1 MSDGLR
7 DALPKGDS
15 MSYSLEE
22 IRVLAKREPFRAGV
36 RMRYIMPR
44 ISVRVTRWILHHL
57 PKATPNQLTLV
68 SGVLGFAA
76 GAFLLFPRGIAPA
89 VAAALLYQLHILFDY
104 VDGEIA
110 RVKQLASPLGAYYDL
125 MVGRLVKPV
134 VIYGAVIGTWL
145 GTKDPTDAPR
155 DLLLGTLI
163 LLGFF
168 LDKEAVDVWYRA
180 NAGRADLEDPYVI
193 QSERP
198 VKGLRRRVARA
209 LVATRGIQAFL
220 LYQVIASVV
229 TTLGVHRI
237 HLGGIETTLRGVV
250 LMAYALAFPTVALVR
265 TLIIARTGHIPRRQ
279 DLVDG

>member
-1 MSDGLR
+1 MSRVRNARL
-7 DALPKGDS
+7 KGDP

-36 RMRYIMPR
+36 RMRYVMPR

-68 SGVLGFAA
+68 SGVLGVAA

-104 VDGEIA
+104 VDGELA
-110 RVKQLASPLGAYYDL
+110 RVKRLASPLGAYYDL

-134 VIYGAVIGTWL
+134 VIYSAVVGTWL
-145 GTKDPTDAPR
+145 GTKDPADAPR

-180 NAGRADLEDPYVI
+180 NAGRSDIEDPYVV
-193 QSERP
+193 QSDRP

-209 LVATRGIQAFL
+209 LVGMRGIQALL

-229 TTLGVHRI
+229 TALGVHRV
-237 HLGGIETTLRGVV
+237 HLGPIETTLRGVV
-250 LMAYALAFPTVALVR
+250 LMAYAVAFPAVALTRSVM
-265 TLIIARTGHIPRRQ
+265 IARTGHIPRRQ
-279 DLVDG
+279 DLVGG

>member
-1 MSDGLR
+1 VSDTVR
-7 DALPKGDS
+7 DAPEGSS
-15 MSYSLEE
+15 MAYSLEE

-36 RMRYIMPR
+36 RMRYLMPR
-44 ISVRVTRWILHHL
+44 VSVRVTRWILHHL
-57 PKATPNQLTLV
+57 PNVTPNQLTLV
-68 SGVLGFAA
+68 SAVLGVAA

-89 VAAALLYQLHILFDY
+89 VAALLLYQLHILFDY

-180 NAGRADLEDPYVI
+180 NAGRTDLEDPYVVR
-193 QSERP
+193 SDRP
-198 VKGLRRRVARA
+198 VRGLRRRVARV
-209 LVATRGIQAFL
+209 LVGLRGIQTL
-220 LYQVIASVV
+220 LVYQVLAAVV
-229 TTLGVHRI
+229 TTLGVRTV
-237 HLGGIETTLRGVV
+237 HLGGIETTPRGVV
-250 LMAYALAFPTVALVR
+250 LMAYAVAFPAVALIR
-265 TLIIARTGHIPRRQ
+265 TVIIARTGHIPRRQ
-279 DLVDG
+279 DLVGG

>member
-1 MSDGLR
+1 VSRAVR
-7 DALPKGDS
+7 DAPEGSS
-15 MSYSLEE
+15 MSYSLEQ

-36 RMRYIMPR
+36 RMRYVMPR
-44 ISVRVTRWILHHL
+44 ISVRVTRWVLHHL
-57 PKATPNQLTLV
+57 PNVTPNQLTLV
-68 SGVLGFAA
+68 SGVLGVAA

-89 VAAALLYQLHILFDY
+89 VAAVLLYQLHILFDY
-104 VDGEIA
+104 VDGEVA

-134 VIYGAVIGTWL
+134 VIYSAVIGTWL

-180 NAGRADLEDPYVI
+180 NAGRSDIEDPYVVR
-193 QSERP
+193 SDRP
-198 VKGLRRRVARA
+198 VKGLRRRVARV
-209 LVATRGIQAFL
+209 LVGLRGIQAL
-220 LYQVIASVV
+220 LVYQVIAAVV
-229 TTLGVHRI
+229 TTLGVRTV

-250 LMAYALAFPTVALVR
+250 LVFFAVAFPTVALIRIV
-265 TLIIARTGHIPRRQ
+265 IIARTGHIPRRQ

>member
-1 MSDGLR
+1 VSDTVR
-7 DALPKGDS
+7 DAPEGSS
-15 MSYSLEE
+15 MAYSLEE

-36 RMRYIMPR
+36 RMRYLMPR
-44 ISVRVTRWILHHL
+44 VSVRVTRWILHHL
-57 PKATPNQLTLV
+57 PNVTPNQLTLV
-68 SGVLGFAA
+68 SGVLGVAA

-89 VAAALLYQLHILFDY
+89 LAALLLYQLHILFDY

-180 NAGRADLEDPYVI
+180 NAGRADLEDPYVVR
-193 QSERP
+193 SDRP
-198 VKGLRRRVARA
+198 VRGLRRRVARV
-209 LVATRGIQAFL
+209 LVGLRGIQTL
-220 LYQVIASVV
+220 LVYQVLAAVV
-229 TTLGVHRI
+229 TTLGVGTL
-237 HLGGIETTLRGVV
+237 HLGGIETTPRGVV
-250 LMAYALAFPTVALVR
+250 LMAYAVAFPTVALIR
-265 TLIIARTGHIPRRQ
+265 TVIIARTGHIPRRQ
-279 DLVDG
+279 DLVGG

>member
-1 MSDGLR
+1 
-7 DALPKGDS
+7 

-36 RMRYIMPR
+36 RMRYVMPR
-44 ISVRVTRWILHHL
+44 VSVRVTRWILHHL
-57 PKATPNQLTLV
+57 PNVTPNQLTLV
-68 SGVLGFAA
+68 SGVLGVVA

-89 VAAALLYQLHILFDY
+89 VAAVLLYQLHILFDY
-104 VDGEIA
+104 VDGEVA

-134 VIYGAVIGTWL
+134 VIYCAVVGTWL

-180 NAGRADLEDPYVI
+180 NAGRSDIEDPYVVR
-193 QSERP
+193 SDRP
-198 VKGLRRRVARA
+198 VRGLRRRVARV
-209 LVATRGIQAFL
+209 LVGLRGIQSL
-220 LYQVIASVV
+220 LVYQVIAAVV
-229 TTLGVHRI
+229 TTLGVRMVQF
-237 HLGGIETTLRGVV
+237 GGVETTLRGVV
-250 LMAYALAFPTVALVR
+250 LMVFAVAFPTVALVR
-265 TLIIARTGHIPRRQ
+265 IVIIARTGHIPRRQ

>member
-1 MSDGLR
+1 
-7 DALPKGDS
+7 

-36 RMRYIMPR
+36 RMRYVMPR

-57 PKATPNQLTLV
+57 PHATPNQLTLV
-68 SGVLGFAA
+68 SGVLGVVA
-76 GAFLLFPRGIAPA
+76 GGFLLFPRGIAPA
-89 VAAALLYQLHILFDY
+89 VAAALVYQLHILFDY

-110 RVKQLASPLGAYYDL
+110 RVKQLTSPLGAYYDL
-125 MVGRLVKPV
+125 MVGRLVKPL

-145 GTKDPTDAPR
+145 GTKDPADAPR

-180 NAGRADLEDPYVI
+180 NAGRSDIEDPYVV
-193 QSERP
+193 QSARP
-198 VKGLRRRVARA
+198 VRGLRRRVARA
-209 LVATRGIQAFL
+209 LVGLRGIQAFL

-229 TTLGVHRI
+229 TTLGVRTV
-237 HLGGIETTLRGVV
+237 HLGRVETTLRGVV
-250 LMAYALAFPTVALVR
+250 LMFYAVAFPTVALVR
-265 TLIIARTGHIPRRQ
+265 SVIIARTGHIPRRQ
-279 DLVDG
+279 DLVGG

>member
-1 MSDGLR
+1 VSDTVRNAPEGS
-7 DALPKGDS
+7 S
-15 MSYSLEE
+15 MAYSLEE

-36 RMRYIMPR
+36 RMRYLMPR
-44 ISVRVTRWILHHL
+44 VSVRVTRWILHHL
-57 PKATPNQLTLV
+57 PNVTPNQLTLV
-68 SGVLGFAA
+68 SGVLGVAA

-89 VAAALLYQLHILFDY
+89 VAALLLYQLHILFDY

-180 NAGRADLEDPYVI
+180 NAGRTDLEDPYVVR
-193 QSERP
+193 SDRP
-198 VKGLRRRVARA
+198 VRGLRRRVARV
-209 LVATRGIQAFL
+209 LVGLRGIQTL
-220 LYQVIASVV
+220 LFYQVLAAVV
-229 TTLGVHRI
+229 TTLGVRTL
-237 HLGGIETTLRGVV
+237 HLGGIETTPRGVV
-250 LMAYALAFPTVALVR
+250 LMAYAVAFPTVALIR
-265 TLIIARTGHIPRRQ
+265 TVIIARTGHIPRRQ
-279 DLVDG
+279 DLVGG

>member
-1 MSDGLR
+1 MSDTVRNAPEGS
-7 DALPKGDS
+7 S
-15 MSYSLEE
+15 MAYSLEE

-36 RMRYIMPR
+36 RMRYLMPR
-44 ISVRVTRWILHHL
+44 VSVRVTRWILHHL
-57 PKATPNQLTLV
+57 PNVTPNQLTLV
-68 SGVLGFAA
+68 SGVLGVAA

-89 VAAALLYQLHILFDY
+89 VAALLLYQLHILFDY

-180 NAGRADLEDPYVI
+180 NAGRTDLEDPYVVR
-193 QSERP
+193 SDRP
-198 VKGLRRRVARA
+198 VRGLRRRVARV
-209 LVATRGIQAFL
+209 LVGLRGIQTL
-220 LYQVIASVV
+220 LFYQVLAAVV
-229 TTLGVHRI
+229 TTLGVRTF
-237 HLGGIETTLRGVV
+237 HLGGIETTPRGVV
-250 LMAYALAFPTVALVR
+250 LMAYAVAFPTVALIR
-265 TLIIARTGHIPRRQ
+265 TVIIARTGHIPRRQ
-279 DLVDG
+279 DLVGG

>member
-1 MSDGLR
+1 VSRAVR
-7 DALPKGDS
+7 DAPEGSS
-15 MSYSLEE
+15 MSYSLEQ

-36 RMRYIMPR
+36 RMRYVMPR
-44 ISVRVTRWILHHL
+44 ISVRVTRWVLHHL
-57 PKATPNQLTLV
+57 PNVTPNQLTLV
-68 SGVLGFAA
+68 SGVLGVAA

-89 VAAALLYQLHILFDY
+89 VAAVLLYQLHILFDY
-104 VDGEIA
+104 VDGEVA

-134 VIYGAVIGTWL
+134 VIYSAVIGTWL

-180 NAGRADLEDPYVI
+180 NAGRSDIEDPYVVR
-193 QSERP
+193 SDRP
-198 VKGLRRRVARA
+198 VKGLRRRVARV
-209 LVATRGIQAFL
+209 LVGLRGIQAL
-220 LYQVIASVV
+220 LVYQVIASVV
-229 TTLGVHRI
+229 TTLGVRTV

-250 LMAYALAFPTVALVR
+250 LVFFAVAFPTVALIRIV
-265 TLIIARTGHIPRRQ
+265 IIARTGHIPRRQ

>member
-1 MSDGLR
+1 MSDTVR
-7 DALPKGDS
+7 DGPEGSS
-15 MSYSLEE
+15 MAYSLEE

-36 RMRYIMPR
+36 RMRYLMPR
-44 ISVRVTRWILHHL
+44 VSVRVTRWILHHL
-57 PKATPNQLTLV
+57 PNVTPNQLTLV
-68 SGVLGFAA
+68 SGVLGVAA

-89 VAAALLYQLHILFDY
+89 VAALLLYQLHILFDY

-180 NAGRADLEDPYVI
+180 NAGRTDLEDPYVVR
-193 QSERP
+193 SDRP
-198 VKGLRRRVARA
+198 VRGRRRRVARV
-209 LVATRGIQAFL
+209 LVGLRGIQTL
-220 LYQVIASVV
+220 LVYMVLAAVV
-229 TTLGVHRI
+229 TTLGVGTV
-237 HLGGIETTLRGVV
+237 HLGGIETTPRGVV
-250 LMAYALAFPTVALVR
+250 LMAYAVAFPAVALIR
-265 TLIIARTGHIPRRQ
+265 TVIIARTGHIPRRQ
-279 DLVDG
+279 DLVGG

>member
-1 MSDGLR
+1 VSDTVR
-7 DALPKGDS
+7 DAPEGSS
-15 MSYSLEE
+15 MAYSLEE

-36 RMRYIMPR
+36 RMRYLMPR
-44 ISVRVTRWILHHL
+44 VSVRVTHWILHHL
-57 PKATPNQLTLV
+57 PNVTPNQLTLV
-68 SGVLGFAA
+68 SAVLGVAA

-89 VAAALLYQLHILFDY
+89 VAALLLYQLHILFDY

-180 NAGRADLEDPYVI
+180 NAGRTDLEDPYVVR
-193 QSERP
+193 SDRP
-198 VKGLRRRVARA
+198 VRGLRRRVARV
-209 LVATRGIQAFL
+209 LVGLRGIQTL
-220 LYQVIASVV
+220 LVYQVLAAVV
-229 TTLGVHRI
+229 TTLGVRTV
-237 HLGGIETTLRGVV
+237 HLGGIETTPRGVV
-250 LMAYALAFPTVALVR
+250 LMAYAVAFPAVALIR
-265 TLIIARTGHIPRRQ
+265 TVIIARTGHIPRRQ
-279 DLVDG
+279 DLVGG

>member
-1 MSDGLR
+1 VSDTVR
-7 DALPKGDS
+7 DAPEGSS
-15 MSYSLEE
+15 MAYSLEE

-36 RMRYIMPR
+36 RMRYLMPR
-44 ISVRVTRWILHHL
+44 VSVRVTRWILHHL
-57 PKATPNQLTLV
+57 PNVTPNQLTLV
-68 SGVLGFAA
+68 SGVLGVAA

-89 VAAALLYQLHILFDY
+89 VAALLLYQLHILFDY

-155 DLLLGTLI
+155 NLLLGTLI

-180 NAGRADLEDPYVI
+180 NAGRTDLEDPYVVR
-193 QSERP
+193 SDRP
-198 VKGLRRRVARA
+198 VRGLRRRVARV
-209 LVATRGIQAFL
+209 LVGLRGIQTL
-220 LYQVIASVV
+220 LVYQVLAAVV
-229 TTLGVHRI
+229 TTLGVRTV
-237 HLGGIETTLRGVV
+237 HLGGIETTPRGVV
-250 LMAYALAFPTVALVR
+250 LMAYAVAFPAVALIR
-265 TLIIARTGHIPRRQ
+265 TVIIARTGHIPRRQ
-279 DLVDG
+279 DLVGG

>member
-1 MSDGLR
+1 VSDAVR
-7 DALPKGDS
+7 DTPEGSS
-15 MSYSLEE
+15 MAYSLEE

-36 RMRYIMPR
+36 RMRYLMPR
-44 ISVRVTRWILHHL
+44 VSVRVTRWILHHL
-57 PKATPNQLTLV
+57 PNVTPNQLTLV
-68 SGVLGFAA
+68 SGVLGIAA

-89 VAAALLYQLHILFDY
+89 VAALLLYQLHILFDY

-180 NAGRADLEDPYVI
+180 NAGRTDLEDPYVVR
-193 QSERP
+193 SDRP
-198 VKGLRRRVARA
+198 VRGLRRRVARV
-209 LVATRGIQAFL
+209 LVGLRGIQTL
-220 LYQVIASVV
+220 LVYQVLAAVV
-229 TTLGVHRI
+229 TTLGVRTV
-237 HLGGIETTLRGVV
+237 HLGGIETTPRGVV
-250 LMAYALAFPTVALVR
+250 LMAYAVAFPAVALIR
-265 TLIIARTGHIPRRQ
+265 TVIIARTGHIPRRQ
-279 DLVDG
+279 DLVGG

>member
-1 MSDGLR
+1 MSDTVRNAPEGS
-7 DALPKGDS
+7 S
-15 MSYSLEE
+15 MAYSLEE

-36 RMRYIMPR
+36 RMRYLMPR
-44 ISVRVTRWILHHL
+44 VSVRVTRWILHHL
-57 PKATPNQLTLV
+57 PNVTPNQLTLV
-68 SGVLGFAA
+68 SGVLGVAA

-89 VAAALLYQLHILFDY
+89 VAALLLYQLHILFDY

-180 NAGRADLEDPYVI
+180 NAGRTDLEDPYVVR
-193 QSERP
+193 SDRP
-198 VKGLRRRVARA
+198 VRGLRRRVARV
-209 LVATRGIQAFL
+209 LVGLRGIQTL
-220 LYQVIASVV
+220 LFYQVLAAVV
-229 TTLGVHRI
+229 TTLGVRTL
-237 HLGGIETTLRGVV
+237 HLGGIETTPRGVV
-250 LMAYALAFPTVALVR
+250 LMAYAVAFPTVALIR
-265 TLIIARTGHIPRRQ
+265 TVIIARTGHIPRRQ
-279 DLVDG
+279 DLVGG

>member
-1 MSDGLR
+1 MSDTVR
-7 DALPKGDS
+7 DAPEGSS
-15 MSYSLEE
+15 MAYSLEE

-36 RMRYIMPR
+36 RMRYLMPR
-44 ISVRVTRWILHHL
+44 VSVRVTRWILHHL
-57 PKATPNQLTLV
+57 PNVTPNQLTLV
-68 SGVLGFAA
+68 SGVLGVAA

-89 VAAALLYQLHILFDY
+89 VAALLLYQLHILFDY

-180 NAGRADLEDPYVI
+180 NAGRTDLEDPYVV
-193 QSERP
+193 QSDRP
-198 VKGLRRRVARA
+198 VRGLRRRVARV
-209 LVATRGIQAFL
+209 LVGLRGIQTL
-220 LYQVIASVV
+220 LVYQVLAAVV
-229 TTLGVHRI
+229 TTLGVRTL
-237 HLGGIETTLRGVV
+237 HLGGIETTPRGVV
-250 LMAYALAFPTVALVR
+250 LMAYAVAFPAVALIR
-265 TLIIARTGHIPRRQ
+265 TVIIARTGHIPRRQ
-279 DLVDG
+279 DLVGG

>member
-1 MSDGLR
+1 VSDTVRNAPEGS
-7 DALPKGDS
+7 S
-15 MSYSLEE
+15 MAYSLEE

-36 RMRYIMPR
+36 RMRYLMPR
-44 ISVRVTRWILHHL
+44 VSVRVTRWILHHL
-57 PKATPNQLTLV
+57 PNVTPNQLTLV
-68 SGVLGFAA
+68 SGVLGVAA

-89 VAAALLYQLHILFDY
+89 LAALLLYQLHILFDY

-180 NAGRADLEDPYVI
+180 NAGRTDLEDPYVVR
-193 QSERP
+193 SDRP
-198 VKGLRRRVARA
+198 VRGLRRRVARV
-209 LVATRGIQAFL
+209 LVGLRGIQTL
-220 LYQVIASVV
+220 LVYQVLAAVV
-229 TTLGVHRI
+229 TTLGVGTL
-237 HLGGIETTLRGVV
+237 HLGGIETTPRGIV
-250 LMAYALAFPTVALVR
+250 LMAYAVAFPTVALIR
-265 TLIIARTGHIPRRQ
+265 TVIIARTGHIPRRQ
-279 DLVDG
+279 DLVGG

>member
-1 MSDGLR
+1 M
-7 DALPKGDS
+7 A
-15 MSYSLEE
+15 YSLEE

-36 RMRYIMPR
+36 RMRYLMPR
-44 ISVRVTRWILHHL
+44 VSVRVTHWILHHL
-57 PKATPNQLTLV
+57 PNVTPNQLTLV
-68 SGVLGFAA
+68 SGVLGVAA

-89 VAAALLYQLHILFDY
+89 VAALLLYQLHILFDY

-180 NAGRADLEDPYVI
+180 NAGRTDLEDPYVVR
-193 QSERP
+193 SDRP
-198 VKGLRRRVARA
+198 VRGLRRRVARV
-209 LVATRGIQAFL
+209 LVGLRGIQTL
-220 LYQVIASVV
+220 LVYQVLAAVV
-229 TTLGVHRI
+229 TTLGVRTV
-237 HLGGIETTLRGVV
+237 HLGGIETTPRGVV
-250 LMAYALAFPTVALVR
+250 LMAYAVAFPTVALIR
-265 TLIIARTGHIPRRQ
+265 TVIIARTGHIPRRQ
-279 DLVDG
+279 DLVGG

>member
-1 MSDGLR
+1 VSDTVR
-7 DALPKGDS
+7 DGPEGSS
-15 MSYSLEE
+15 MAYSLEE

-36 RMRYIMPR
+36 RMRYLMPR
-44 ISVRVTRWILHHL
+44 VSVRVTRWILHHL
-57 PKATPNQLTLV
+57 PNVTPNQLTLV
-68 SGVLGFAA
+68 SAVLGVAA

-89 VAAALLYQLHILFDY
+89 VAALLLYQLHILFDY

-180 NAGRADLEDPYVI
+180 NAGRTDLEDPYVVR
-193 QSERP
+193 SDRP
-198 VKGLRRRVARA
+198 VRGLRRRVARV
-209 LVATRGIQAFL
+209 LVGLRGIQTL
-220 LYQVIASVV
+220 LVYMVLAAVV
-229 TTLGVHRI
+229 TTLGVGTV
-237 HLGGIETTLRGVV
+237 HLGGIETTPRGVV
-250 LMAYALAFPTVALVR
+250 LMAYAVAFPAVALIR
-265 TLIIARTGHIPRRQ
+265 TVIIARTGHIPRRQ
-279 DLVDG
+279 DLVGG

>member
-1 MSDGLR
+1 MSDTVR
-7 DALPKGDS
+7 DAPEGSS
-15 MSYSLEE
+15 MAYSLEE

-36 RMRYIMPR
+36 RMRYLMPR
-44 ISVRVTRWILHHL
+44 VSVRVTCWILHHL
-57 PKATPNQLTLV
+57 PNVTPNQLTLV
-68 SGVLGFAA
+68 SGVLGVAA

-89 VAAALLYQLHILFDY
+89 VAALLLYQLHILFDY

-180 NAGRADLEDPYVI
+180 NAGRTDLEDPYVVR
-193 QSERP
+193 SDRP
-198 VKGLRRRVARA
+198 VRGLRRRVARV
-209 LVATRGIQAFL
+209 LVGLRGIQTL
-220 LYQVIASVV
+220 LVYMVLAAVV
-229 TTLGVHRI
+229 TALGVGTVY
-237 HLGGIETTLRGVV
+237 LGGIETTPRGLV
-250 LMAYALAFPTVALVR
+250 LMAYAVAFPAVALIR
-265 TLIIARTGHIPRRQ
+265 TVIIARTGHIPRRQ
-279 DLVDG
+279 DLVGG